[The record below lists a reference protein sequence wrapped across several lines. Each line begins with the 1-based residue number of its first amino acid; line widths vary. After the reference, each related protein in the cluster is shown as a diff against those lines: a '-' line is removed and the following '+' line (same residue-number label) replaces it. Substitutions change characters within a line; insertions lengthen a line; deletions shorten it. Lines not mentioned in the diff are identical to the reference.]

1 MCGVHMT
8 QGRESDAGVGRESPY
23 WGGVLPPSWKTLLF
37 LTGEHG
43 ALWWLKGQQADCSL
57 TGQEGAGWDIW
68 GRLSHSLH
76 FSGEGQAHMGSGSTG
91 RFRAS

>member
-37 LTGEHG
+37 LTGEHE
-43 ALWWLKGQQADCSL
+43 ALWWLKGSRL
-57 TGQEGAGWDIW
+57 TAVRQDVGEEGAG
-68 GRLSHSLH
+68 
-76 FSGEGQAHMGSGSTG
+76 
-91 RFRAS
+91 